1 MTRSAKEWIDKAE
14 GDWNSAL
21 LLYRAR
27 KHPNYDNACFHA
39 HQCAEKYLKA
49 RLEEAGIDFEKTHNL
64 IDLLKLSLA
73 IEPSWKTLR
82 PALKVLNGYAVDARY
97 PGFSADKDEAKAALA
112 HCRTVRKT
120 VRQSFG
126 LPV

>member
-1 MTRSAKEWIDKAE
+1 MTRSAKKWVDKAE
-14 GDWNSAL
+14 GDWQTAL

-27 KHPNYDNACFHA
+27 KHPNYDNACFHL

-64 IDLLKLSLA
+64 INLLKLVLPL
-73 IEPSWKTLR
+73 EPAWKTLR
-82 PALKVLNGYAVDARY
+82 PALKVLNDYAVDVRY
-97 PGFSADKDEAKAALA
+97 PDFSVDKAEAKVALA
-112 HCRTVRKT
+112 HCRAVRKT
-120 VRQSFG
+120 IRQSFG